1 MEQYDADNPGKYL
14 TGMLSNTPDPV
25 LEKAFRSFF
34 SVVPTP
40 PRGFKNFSVKVNE
53 YMEKPPFKFP
63 NPLVQLGGVKQVN
76 DVRPPCV
83 ISVESTSSSA
93 ILVPRQRHSGFRA
106 ESLVYTYSLFSS
118 SFADE
123 RTKRKFRPCFRS
135 VFTRKTCPFLNGKR
149 AGCYGCS
156 GKKKIQNFSQSV

>member
-1 MEQYDADNPGKYL
+1 MVGVDVEQYDADNPGKYL

-63 NPLVQLGGVKQVN
+63 NPLVQLGGVKQVKI
-76 DVRPPCV
+76 VRPPYA
-83 ISVESTSSSA
+83 IRRILFVETRSTTEALGVSRRIFSLH
-93 ILVPRQRHSGFRA
+93 LVFVLLLLCRR
-106 ESLVYTYSLFSS
+106 
-118 SFADE
+118 E
-123 RTKRKFRPCFRS
+123 RFWP
-135 VFTRKTCPFLNGKR
+135 VFMRNSCPL
-149 AGCYGCS
+149 
-156 GKKKIQNFSQSV
+156 

>member
-1 MEQYDADNPGKYL
+1 MFFSGEYFVVGVDVEEYDAENPGKYL

-63 NPLVQLGGVKQVN
+63 NPLVQLGGVKQVYCAYYDLN
-76 DVRPPCV
+76 
-83 ISVESTSSSA
+83 
-93 ILVPRQRHSGFRA
+93 ILI
-106 ESLVYTYSLFSS
+106 L
-118 SFADE
+118 
-123 RTKRKFRPCFRS
+123 
-135 VFTRKTCPFLNGKR
+135 
-149 AGCYGCS
+149 
-156 GKKKIQNFSQSV
+156 